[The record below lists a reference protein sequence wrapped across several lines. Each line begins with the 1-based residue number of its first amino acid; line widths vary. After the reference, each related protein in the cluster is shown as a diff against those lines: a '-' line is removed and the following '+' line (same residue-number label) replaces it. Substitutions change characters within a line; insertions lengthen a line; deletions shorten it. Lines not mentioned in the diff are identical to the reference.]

1 MGRFSST
8 ISRTIAAS
16 ALVLIACSGDGE
28 HAATAPAPLVDDCS
42 GTDIYGGSPA
52 YDGTWADAVVMVSA
66 PDHVCSGA
74 LVGPRLV
81 VTARHCVGEQTDP
94 DGKVYCS
101 ASHAG
106 DSQVGPDLDPS
117 TLVVSTGYDG
127 LGASSFGV
135 QILHEDG
142 DRLCNEDIAFL
153 VLNDELPGTPL
164 AFSSAP
170 PFGGEKLQVAG
181 YGLRPGG
188 CYGQRYVKGDV
199 AVIATGPGTLAS
211 GKGVL
216 GTNEIE
222 SDLSF
227 CHGDSGGPAIGP
239 DGAIVGLVERGG
251 DCEANEGHVYTTT
264 AAFGALATSAY
275 AAANAFGK

>member
-1 MGRFSST
+1 M
-8 ISRTIAAS
+8 
-16 ALVLIACSGDGE
+16 
-28 HAATAPAPLVDDCS
+28 PK
-42 GTDIYGGSPA
+42 
-52 YDGTWADAVVMVSA
+52 
-66 PDHVCSGA
+66 
-74 LVGPRLV
+74 
-81 VTARHCVGEQTDP
+81 TDP
-94 DGKVYCS
+94 NKVTWKRSLSINGSYNSAAYVQGPIPGAAGTATGLEGRSLGLSGKQQTVQINGMILRASPTEAITLTGSYGYADYEPAGKVVDNWNGEFTYTHILS
-101 ASHAG
+101 PKTYVLAR
-106 DSQVGPDLDPS
+106 S
-117 TLVVSTGYDG
+117 TYKVDHIALIDH
-127 LGASSFGV
+127 SF
-135 QILHEDG
+135 E
-142 DRLCNEDIAFL
+142 
-153 VLNDELPGTPL
+153 
-164 AFSSAP
+164 
-170 PFGGEKLQVAG
+170 QVAG